1 MGGDRLKIILTTVER
16 EEDAEKLVSSL
27 LGEKLA
33 ACISFFQVKSSYW
46 WEGKIERAQE
56 FLLIIKTAD
65 ELVDRLIGYL
75 AEIHP
80 YEVPE
85 IVVLPVEKVWGA
97 YERWLRDVTLR

>member
-1 MGGDRLKIILTTVER
+1 VER
-16 EEDAEKLVSSL
+16 EGDAEKLASSL
-27 LGEKLA
+27 LSEKLA
-33 ACISFFQVKSSYW
+33 ACVSFFQVRSLYW

-65 ELVDRLIGYL
+65 ELIDRLIEHL

-85 IVVLPVEKVWGA
+85 IVVLPVERVWEA
-97 YERWLRDVTLR
+97 YERWLMDATLR